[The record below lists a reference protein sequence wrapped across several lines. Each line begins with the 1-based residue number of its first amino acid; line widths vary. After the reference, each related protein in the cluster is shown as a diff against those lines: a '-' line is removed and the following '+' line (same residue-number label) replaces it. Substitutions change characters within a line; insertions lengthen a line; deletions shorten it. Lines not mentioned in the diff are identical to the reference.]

1 MIRTEM
7 TCYAPQDIKYVRVNN
22 YGTMNDKRLAPVLV
36 IEMNTGSGSG
46 YRENFR
52 YPLTKD
58 QAKQMYKALKK
69 YLDK

>member
-7 TCYAPQDIKYVRVNN
+7 TCYATQDIKYVRVNN
-22 YGTMNDKRLAPVLV
+22 YGTMNGKPLAPVLV
-36 IEMNTGSGSG
+36 IELNTGSGSG
-46 YRENFR
+46 YRENYR